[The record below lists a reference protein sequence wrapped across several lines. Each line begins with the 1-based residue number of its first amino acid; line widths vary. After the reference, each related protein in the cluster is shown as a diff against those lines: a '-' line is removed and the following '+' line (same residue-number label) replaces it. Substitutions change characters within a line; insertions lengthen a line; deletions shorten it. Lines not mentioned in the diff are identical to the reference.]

1 MPKIVIQNLH
11 NKVIFEKDD
20 TMTLL
25 EIIHQ
30 NQVDWM
36 FACGG
41 KGRCTTCRAIV
52 TDGWNNFSPETE
64 TEIKFRNIDKL
75 KPNERLAC
83 QCSIHGDVRIKV
95 AEGNKFMHLHYS
107 D

>member
-11 NKVIFEKDD
+11 NKGIFEKDD
-20 TMTLL
+20 TKTLL
-25 EIIHQ
+25 EMIHL

-52 TDGWNNFSPETE
+52 IDGLNNFSPETE
-64 TEIKFRNIDKL
+64 TEIKFKNADRL
-75 KPNERLAC
+75 KSNERLAC
-83 QCSIHGDVRIKV
+83 QCTIHGDVIIKV
-95 AEGNKFMHLHYS
+95 ADENKFMHLHYS